1 MANSAEL
8 DVIDYQA
15 LAEFRYQIRKF
26 WRFSEAAV
34 RAVGLEPQH
43 HQLMLALKGMPDG
56 VRATVGELA
65 ERMQIR
71 HHSSVELIDRLTE
84 QGLVQRRRS
93 EQDRRQVLVALT
105 ARGERILR
113 ELSIHHREEL
123 QAIVPQLIGALRS
136 IVASGKRRA
145 RVQAARTPAD
155 GPRPAPGR
163 QNKPLKNAS
172 KQQARRNGP

>member
-8 DVIDYQA
+8 DLIDYQA

-123 QAIVPQLIGALRS
+123 QAIAPQLIGALRS
-136 IVASGKRRA
+136 IVASGKRRP
-145 RVQAARTPAD
+145 RTQAMHMPAD
-155 GPRPAPGR
+155 GQRPALGR
-163 QNKPLKNAS
+163 QNKLLKNAP
-172 KQQARRNGP
+172 KPQARRNAP

>member
-8 DVIDYQA
+8 DLIDYQA
-15 LAEFRYQIRKF
+15 LAEFRYRIRKF

-123 QAIVPQLIGALRS
+123 QAIAPQLIGALRS

-145 RVQAARTPAD
+145 RTQAMRMPAD
-155 GPRPAPGR
+155 GQRPALGR
-163 QNKPLKNAS
+163 QTS
-172 KQQARRNGP
+172 R

>member
-26 WRFSEAAV
+26 WRFSETAV
-34 RAVGLEPQH
+34 RAVGVEPQH

-56 VRATVGELA
+56 VRATIGELA

-71 HHSSVELIDRLTE
+71 HHSSVELIDRLTD

-123 QAIVPQLIGALRS
+123 QAIAPQLIGALRS

-145 RVQAARTPAD
+145 RT
-155 GPRPAPGR
+155 
-163 QNKPLKNAS
+163 
-172 KQQARRNGP
+172 QARRTPTDSGPTRRMSERQKTTTNHGRQR